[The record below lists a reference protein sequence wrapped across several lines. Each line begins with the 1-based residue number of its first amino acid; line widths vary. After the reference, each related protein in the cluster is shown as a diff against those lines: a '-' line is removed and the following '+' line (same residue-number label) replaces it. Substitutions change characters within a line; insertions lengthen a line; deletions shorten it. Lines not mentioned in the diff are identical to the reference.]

1 MSPTQNLHFLKDL
14 PTTNRMPVLF
24 IGHGNPMNAIEDNE
38 FSRTWRE
45 LGTQLPR
52 PQAILCVSAHWE
64 TKGSL
69 ICSTP
74 KPETIHDFYGFPPAL
89 FAVQYPADGEPQL
102 AADIS
107 AEIQYRQ
114 ILQDDTW
121 GLDHGCWSVLA
132 QMFPN
137 ANIPVLQLS
146 LDHYLAP
153 EGHYRLARELSFL
166 RKRGVLVM
174 GSGNLVHNLRMYDF
188 HNPGKQYDWA
198 LSINDTMKKYIL
210 ENNFSTLSDPAKM
223 GSAFSLAAPSLEH
236 YLPMLYALALREM
249 DEKLHFFNDKV
260 MSSMSMT
267 SFVLG

>member
-1 MSPTQNLHFLKDL
+1 MSPTQNLHLLKDL

-38 FSRTWRE
+38 FSRGWRE
-45 LGTQLPR
+45 LGKQLPR
-52 PQAILCVSAHWE
+52 PRAILCVSAHWE
-64 TKGSL
+64 TKGSF

-89 FAVQYPADGEPQL
+89 FAVHYPASGEPQL
-102 AADIS
+102 AAGIS

-114 ILQDDTW
+114 LLQDDNW

-132 QMFPN
+132 QMFPK
-137 ANIPVLQLS
+137 ADIPVLQLS

-153 EGHYRLARELSFL
+153 EGHYRLAMELSFL
-166 RKRGVLVM
+166 RRKGVLVM

-188 HNPGKQYDWA
+188 DNPDKQYDWA
-198 LSINDTMKKYIL
+198 ISANERIKKDIL
-210 ENNFSTLSDPAKM
+210 ENNSAALSDPGKM
-223 GSAFSLAAPSLEH
+223 GSVFTMAAPSLEH
-236 YLPMLYALALREM
+236 YLPMLYALALREK
-249 DEKLHFFNDKV
+249 DEDPRFFNDKV

-267 SFVLG
+267 SFVLS